1 MKNLVDT
8 INKYEERNK
17 SRLKSYKE
25 IKNRDLLSLYVETE
39 EIIEDLKQL
48 L

>member
-1 MKNLVDT
+1 MTLQEI

-25 IKNRDLLSLYVETE
+25 VRNRDLLSLYLETE
-39 EIIEDLKQL
+39 EIINYLKQIK
-48 L
+48 

>member
-1 MKNLVDT
+1 MTLQEI
-8 INKYEERNK
+8 INKYEQRNK

-25 IKNRDLLSLYVETE
+25 VKNRDLLSLYVETE
-39 EIIEDLKQL
+39 EIINDLKQL